1 MDRSGAVELSPIA
14 ALPNDYEDRG
24 ETKTEDAYETLQ
36 VNNPAE
42 RKARTLTSRWG
53 DAYRSCGRR
62 AVCLLLMAVNAGLL
76 GSILIIVSLH
86 YSHTARGLPS
96 SAASQHGCQSLD
108 ECWLLHQ
115 EKLYYLSTQK
125 GSCEFASHFCAQR
138 QSVLAAVGQ
147 GREGFLASRTGSR
160 SFWVEPSGGE
170 EYTDLTFE
178 SSGDN
183 LEDLFPIDQEWDWML
198 SDQSCPCALLSE
210 GGVRSAQH
218 CQEEFN
224 WICQRA

>member
-1 MDRSGAVELSPIA
+1 MDRSGAIELSPIA
-14 ALPNDYEDRG
+14 VPNYYEDRG
-24 ETKTEDAYETLQ
+24 ETKTEGAYETLQ
-36 VNNPAE
+36 FNNPAE
-42 RKARTLTSRWG
+42 RKARTATGRWG

-62 AVCLLLMAVNAGLL
+62 TMCLLLLAVNAGLL
-76 GSILIIVSLH
+76 GSVLIIVSLH

-96 SAASQHGCQSLD
+96 SAASQHDCQSRD
-108 ECWLLHQ
+108 ECWLLHH
-115 EKLYYLSTQK
+115 EKLYYISTQK
-125 GSCEFASHFCAQR
+125 GSCGFASHFCAQR
-138 QSVLAAVGQ
+138 QSVLAAVRQ
-147 GREGFLASRTGSR
+147 GGEGFLASRTGSQ

-170 EYTDLTFE
+170 EDTDLKFE

-183 LEDLFPIDQEWDWML
+183 LEDIFSIDEEWDLMF

>member
-14 ALPNDYEDRG
+14 VPNDYQDRG

-36 VNNPAE
+36 FNNPAG
-42 RKARTLTSRWG
+42 RKARTLTSR
-53 DAYRSCGRR
+53 
-62 AVCLLLMAVNAGLL
+62 
-76 GSILIIVSLH
+76 

-147 GREGFLASRTGSR
+147 DREGFLASRTGSR

-210 GGVRSAQH
+210 GRIHSAQH